1 MRVNKEAVCGLENGV
16 DEQELALINQLSRKR
31 LTADEVY
38 TFGVRLCD
46 NEVDRDFERFDLAAL
61 EKLAALFVGK
71 SGIFDHQWT
80 ARGQAARIY
89 RTELVREEAVRT
101 VAGEPYCY
109 LKGFAYMLRT
119 EGNRDLI
126 AEIEGGIKKE
136 VSVGCAVERTVCSI
150 CGHDMNDRESCV
162 HVKGRWYD
170 GQLCY
175 GTLADPTD
183 AYEWSFVAVPAQPKA
198 GVVKSVRQQGNL
210 KEFLQGQPAYLE
222 ELARLEKE
230 AEMGRTY
237 LARLRRQ
244 VTKLAGMAELNV
256 SVDTLK
262 GIVEKLEERELVEL
276 KKAYERRLEGMYPP
290 VVQLGRKA
298 GTECREQADTAFLI

>member
-1 MRVNKEAVCGLENGV
+1 MNVSKEAVCGMEV
-16 DEQELALINQLSRKR
+16 DLDERELRLINQLSRKK
-31 LTADEVY
+31 LKAEEVY

-61 EKLAALFVGK
+61 NTLSKLFVGK

-80 ARGQAARIY
+80 AKGQTARIY

-101 VAGEPYCY
+101 MAGEPYCY
-109 LKGFAYMLRT
+109 LKGYAYMMRT
-119 EGNRDLI
+119 EANRDLI

-136 VSVGCAVERTVCSI
+136 VSVGCAVQKTVCSI
-150 CGHDMNDRESCV
+150 CGHEWNDREKCV
-162 HVKGRWYD
+162 HVKGRWYN

-175 GTLADPTD
+175 GTLTEPTD

-198 GVVKSVRQQGNL
+198 GVVKAVRKSRRL
-210 KEFLQGQPAYLE
+210 KECLQGQPECLE
-222 ELARLEKE
+222 ELERLEKE
-230 AEMGRTY
+230 AAMGRSY
-237 LARLRRQ
+237 LERLRRQ

-262 GIVEKLEERELVEL
+262 GIVEKLEEAELLEL
-276 KKAYERRLEGMYPP
+276 KKAYEHRLEGMYPP
-290 VVQLGRKA
+290 VVQLGKKGGQENA
-298 GTECREQADTAFLI
+298 GQADAAFLI

>member
-1 MRVNKEAVCGLENGV
+1 MRVKKEAVCGLESGV
-16 DEQELALINQLSRKR
+16 DEQELALINQLSRKK

-80 ARGQAARIY
+80 AQGQAARIY
-89 RTELVREEAVRT
+89 RTGLVREEAVRT

-109 LKGFAYMLRT
+109 LKGYAYMLRT
-119 EGNRDLI
+119 EGNRELI

-136 VSVGCAVERTVCSI
+136 VSVGCAVEKTVCSI
-150 CGHDMNDRESCV
+150 CGHDMNDRESCA

-170 GQLCY
+170 GRLCY
-175 GTLADPTD
+175 GTLTKPTD

-198 GVVKSVRQQGNL
+198 GVVKSVRKQGSL
-210 KEFLQGQPAYLE
+210 KEFLQGQPEYLD

-230 AEMGRTY
+230 AVMGRTY

-262 GIVEKLEERELVEL
+262 GIVEKLEEKELVEL

-298 GTECREQADTAFLI
+298 GAGGREQADTAFLI

>member
-1 MRVNKEAVCGLENGV
+1 MRVSKEAVCGLEAEV
-16 DEQELALINQLSRKR
+16 DEQELALINQLSRKK

-61 EKLAALFVGK
+61 EMLAKLFVGK

-80 ARGQAARIY
+80 AKGQAARIY

-101 VAGEPYCY
+101 MAGEPYCY
-109 LKGFAYMLRT
+109 LKGYAYMMRT
-119 EGNRDLI
+119 EANRDLI

-136 VSVGCAVERTVCSI
+136 VSVGCAVRKTVCSI
-150 CGHDMNDRESCV
+150 CGNDLNDRESCA
-162 HVKGRWYD
+162 HVKGCWYN

-175 GTLADPTD
+175 GTLTEPTD

-198 GVVKSVRQQGNL
+198 GVVKAVKQSSSL
-210 KEFLQGQPAYLE
+210 KEFLQEHPVYLD
-222 ELARLEKE
+222 ELKRLEKE
-230 AEMGRTY
+230 AAMGRTY
-237 LARLRRQ
+237 LERLRRQ

-256 SVDTLK
+256 RVDTLK
-262 GIVEKLEERELVEL
+262 GIVEKLEEAELVEL
-276 KKAYERRLEGMYPP
+276 KKAYEHRLEGMYPP
-290 VVQLGRKA
+290 VVQLGKRGGQERVGQEDA
-298 GTECREQADTAFLI
+298 AFLI